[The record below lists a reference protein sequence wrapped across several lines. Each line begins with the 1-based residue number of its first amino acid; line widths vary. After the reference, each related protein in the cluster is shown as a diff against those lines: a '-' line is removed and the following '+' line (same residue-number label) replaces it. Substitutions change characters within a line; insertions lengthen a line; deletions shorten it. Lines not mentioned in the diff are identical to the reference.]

1 MEFSEPSES
10 QELHVR
16 ARTTRHDPTD
26 DDSEVDTATSSSSEL
41 ESLLGKDSDL
51 DTGAMVIIV
60 DDEDDSKRE
69 RRAIIKLAQPK
80 RKTKKNNPSNS
91 NSPST
96 ASSSSSSTSSNSK
109 DKVLF
114 LDGVRGL
121 AAIGVLVQH
130 SHWFGYNFG
139 QNGVDTFFV
148 LSAFLLT
155 SIFDRKAQH
164 LLARRAGLVSWSCAL
179 VDYFMRRLLR
189 VYPLFALVAAFI
201 WWLPLERRK
210 QYFISGDATKYDL
223 EKVLTFEMGSRY
235 HVFWTLPVEIG
246 YYFVIPGLVTAL
258 AMVGR
263 AWPVP
268 IVLLFIWVVQEGLH
282 TSRGPHQPLRPHLM
296 TFVAGSIAA
305 IVQNRLADLVRE
317 RGFEFQWFHR
327 VAVRVFEYTVLGFL
341 LSLMYGGL
349 FFDWVMANPA
359 PKKPG
364 GSAFIAVHV
373 ATIMAIEMLV
383 PGPVSS
389 FFEWSLFRF
398 WGKISYS
405 MYLLHSFVCYDVVL
419 NREPRVNQYV
429 SYLVLTSLLSMVSYH
444 LVEVPLQHV
453 ATHVGQKIKAFELR
467 YSNVVAITTAAAA
480 ASASSASSS
489 ASASSSVNATALLPK

>member
-1 MEFSEPSES
+1 MEPAGPAVMSLSDDPS
-10 QELHVR
+10 QQPNVR
-16 ARTTRHDPTD
+16 ARTARYDPLD
-26 DDSEVDTATSSSSEL
+26 DDSELDTATSSSSEL
-41 ESLLGKDSDL
+41 EGLLGKDGDL
-51 DTGAMVIIV
+51 DADAAIIIV

-69 RRAIIKLAQPK
+69 RTALIKLAQPK
-80 RKTKKNNPSNS
+80 RKKATAAGSGQAS
-91 NSPST
+91 VSQAS
-96 ASSSSSSTSSNSK
+96 ASSSSSSSRK
-109 DKVLF
+109 EKVLF

-155 SIFDRKAQH
+155 SFFDRKVQQ
-164 LLARRAGLVSWSCAL
+164 LLARRAGLVPWSCAL
-179 VDYFMRRLLR
+179 ADYFVRRLLR

-201 WWLPLERRK
+201 WWLPNNRRK
-210 QYFISGDATKYDL
+210 QYFISGDPTKYDL
-223 EKVLTFEMGSRY
+223 EKVLTFEMSSRY

-263 AWPVP
+263 FWPAP
-268 IVLLFIWVVQEGLH
+268 LLLMLIWVVQEGLH

-305 IVQNRLADLVRE
+305 ILQNRLADLVRE
-317 RGFEFQWFHR
+317 HSFEFRWYHR
-327 VAVRVFEYTVLGFL
+327 VVVRAVEYTVLGFL

-398 WGKISYS
+398 WGKISFS

-429 SYLVLTSLLSMVSYH
+429 SYLVLTSVLSMVSYH
-444 LVEVPLQHV
+444 LVEEPLQNVASHV
-453 ATHVGQKIKAFELR
+453 SQKIKAVELT
-467 YSNVVAITTAAAA
+467 YSNAVGTSV
-480 ASASSASSS
+480 SA
-489 ASASSSVNATALLPK
+489 ATAPTLPK